1 MSLTKVSYSLINGAP
16 INVLDYGAD
25 PTGVSDSTTALQA
38 AVNAGS
44 VVEFPAGEYLI
55 SANINL
61 PASVA
66 LIGAGYEFVT
76 IKATVRREMIS
87 AGGTSPS
94 NGNNLFVKGLTFSG
108 VAIVLK
114 DYIEQL
120 NVFASYFTSG
130 AVAGN
135 TYNAIVTD
143 APTVETYTKIQ
154 NAEIANCTFYD
165 VRRAIY
171 LFRGFDYVNIHDNYI
186 DTAAQNGM
194 WISSYQVNNDLSYS
208 VTANISNNT
217 IKNVGGNANEAYIS
231 AIDLYA
237 VNSVVSG
244 NRIENVKNVNYW
256 EVDGI
261 YVKGQYSVIS
271 NNQIVNGGY
280 RSNIQTKQM
289 GEGGGVGL
297 NNGQIPAQSIVISNN
312 SIYMDETSGY
322 AGAAAGVFS
331 TLSYAGKVFGGIN
344 IVTDNTLVT
353 GNYIYGAGTGIYA
366 VNSYTLWL
374 VNNVTISDN
383 TIAANRGAAAILW
396 GCAGQNITISRN
408 NIVNPTDAFS
418 MNRFYGLY
426 IYFDNSYF
434 LPRGSTASWI
444 AANADYDLRRIR
456 NLSFTDNIVN
466 VSLSVSNTVRGL
478 SLAVSD
484 SSMGGGDVLVD
495 PGSFDNVVVK
505 GNAITALNAGIGDGY
520 GLYAVD
526 ENDRYPNLNFDVSTN
541 IAISA
546 TTANFRPPTGYV
558 QTLRMNN
565 YRLWVD
571 PSSGDLY
578 IKNGVPANNTD
589 GTVVGTQT

>member
-541 IAISA
+541 IAINA

-565 YRLWVD
+565 YRLWTD
-571 PSSGDLY
+571 STGKLR
-578 IKNGVPANNTD
+578 IRNGVPANDTD

>member
-1 MSLTKVSYSLINGAP
+1 MITGAP
-16 INVLDYGAD
+16 VNVLDYGAD
-25 PTGVSDSTTALQA
+25 PTGANDSTTAIQA

-61 PASVA
+61 PSSVA
-66 LIGAGYEFVT
+66 LVGAGYEFVT
-76 IKATVRREMIS
+76 IKSTANRSLIS
-87 AGGTSPS
+87 DGGTSPS
-94 NGNNLFVKGLTFSG
+94 NGNNLFVKGLAFSG
-108 VAIVLK
+108 VTIVCK

-120 NVFASYFTSG
+120 NIFASYFTSG

-135 TYNAIVTD
+135 AYNAILTD

-154 NAEIANCTFYD
+154 NAEIADCKFYD

-186 DTAAQNGM
+186 DTAAQNGI
-194 WISSYQVNNDLSYS
+194 WISSYQTNNDLSYS

-217 IKNVGGNANEAYIS
+217 IKNVGGDANETYIS

-237 VNSVVSG
+237 VNSVVTG
-244 NRIENVKNVNYW
+244 NRIENVKNINYW

-271 NNQIVNGGY
+271 NNQLVNGGY

-289 GEGGGVGL
+289 GDGGGIGL
-297 NNGQIPAQSIVISNN
+297 NNGQIPAQSIVIANN
-312 SIYMDETSGY
+312 SIYMDETDGY
-322 AGAAAGVFS
+322 TGTAAGVFL
-331 TLSYAGKVFGGIN
+331 TLNYAGKVFGGIN

-374 VNNVTISDN
+374 VNNVTISNN

-396 GCAGQNITISRN
+396 GCAGENIAFSRN
-408 NIVNPTDAFS
+408 SIINPTDAFS
-418 MNRFYGLY
+418 MGRFYGLY

-444 AANADYDLRRIR
+444 ASNADYDLRRIR
-456 NLSFTDNIVN
+456 NLTFSDNIIDA
-466 VSLSVSNTVRGL
+466 SLSVSGTMRGL
-478 SLAVSD
+478 SLAISD
-484 SSMGGGDVLVD
+484 SSMGGGDVAVD
-495 PGSFDNVVVK
+495 PGSFDSVTVK
-505 GNAITALNAGIGDGY
+505 GNIVKIANGGAGDGFGFY
-520 GLYAVD
+520 TVD

-541 IAISA
+541 IAVSA
-546 TTANFRPPTGYV
+546 TTANFLPPTGYV

-571 PSSGDLY
+571 PTSGDLY
-578 IKNGVPANNTD
+578 IKNGIPANNTD